1 MNLLGSNMELAEKKL
16 ILLYI
21 IEKIDMPV
29 SNLQMT
35 KIILENNYMN
45 YFLMQQFLNELCES
59 NLLSAE
65 IIDNK
70 TSYLIT
76 GYGRQ
81 TLEYFIKLIP
91 KGIKN
96 RIDNTISSI
105 RKNVRNET
113 LITADFIPESEN
125 EYIAS
130 CSVHE
135 DNFSLIDL
143 KITVG
148 TKSDARIICDNWKKH
163 TQAIYAEIIEILT
176 RKREED

>member
-1 MNLLGSNMELAEKKL
+1 MPGLFFIIRHLRRQKWRQMMFIDSAR
-16 ILLYI
+16 IYI
-21 IEKIDMPV
+21 KSGD
-29 SNLQMT
+29 
-35 KIILENNYMN
+35 
-45 YFLMQQFLNELCES
+45 
-59 NLLSAE
+59 
-65 IIDNK
+65 
-70 TSYLIT
+70 
-76 GYGRQ
+76 G
-81 TLEYFIKLIP
+81 
-91 KGIKN
+91 
-96 RIDNTISSI
+96 
-105 RKNVRNET
+105 
-113 LITADFIPESEN
+113 EN